1 MFIELLL
8 LRDAAK
14 LAVRSDFCYG
24 RSELDKHAERYT
36 ETSKMGPDRYKVR
49 PGLFWSLY
57 YLFLAAVGF

>member
-1 MFIELLL
+1 MRL
-8 LRDAAK
+8 K

-49 PGLFWSLY
+49 PELFWFLY
-57 YLFLAAVGF
+57 YLFFAAVGF